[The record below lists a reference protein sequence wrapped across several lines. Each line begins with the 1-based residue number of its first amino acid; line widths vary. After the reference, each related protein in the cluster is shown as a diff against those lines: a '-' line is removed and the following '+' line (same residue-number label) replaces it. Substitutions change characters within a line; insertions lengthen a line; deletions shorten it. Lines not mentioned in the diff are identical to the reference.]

1 MSFRKIGIVIG
12 AGALLMSIEA
22 CHTTKKGL
30 TVDEPKVIADTT
42 KKVALQ
48 AEDFL
53 SRNISWNTFN
63 GKAGL
68 HFEKGDKNQDLSC
81 NLKMK
86 KDKEIWAS
94 LIALGIIEAARAK
107 ITPDSLQAIYKIDK
121 IAYVLSFKEGQE
133 LIGAQVEFPQLQ
145 RLFVGNPLIGPEVKV
160 AKFEEQDSTVKII
173 QVQDGYT
180 QTLTYDKKRFTL
192 TQLQLTSTEKQFDC
206 TISYEKYSAITL
218 QQPFAYVRHMVIH
231 NKGQEIK
238 LDMDFSRAE
247 LDTPVETNFS
257 IPDSYER
264 AVIPKKK

>member
-1 MSFRKIGIVIG
+1 MLFRKIGVVIG

-22 CHTTKKGL
+22 CHTTKKAL
-30 TVDEPKVIADTT
+30 VEEERKVVADTA
-42 KKVALQ
+42 KVVLH

-53 SRNISWNTFN
+53 SRSISWNTFN
-63 GKAGL
+63 GKAGV

-94 LIALGIIEAARAK
+94 LIALGILEAARAK

-160 AKFEEQDSTVKII
+160 SKFEELDSTVKIT
-173 QVQDGYT
+173 QVQDGFT

-192 TQLQLTSTEKQFDC
+192 SQLQLVSTEKQFDC
-206 TISYEKYSAITL
+206 NISYENYSAITL

-238 LDMDFSRAE
+238 MDMDFSRAE
-247 LDTPVETNFS
+247 LDTPVEANFS

-264 AVIPKKK
+264 AVIQKKK